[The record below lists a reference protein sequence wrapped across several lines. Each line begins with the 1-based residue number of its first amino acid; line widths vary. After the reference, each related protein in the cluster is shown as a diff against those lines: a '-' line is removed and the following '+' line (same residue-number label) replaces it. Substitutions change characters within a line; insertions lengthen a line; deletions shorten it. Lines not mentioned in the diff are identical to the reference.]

1 MPSITPIYLP
11 YYVLIDCCIP
21 TCICTHTKLSKTSI
35 FLGQILNPKTSFF
48 GTKGVSWMLSW
59 DDGGVCGGWGGWVSG
74 CVCGGGGAAFRDRR
88 LYKSIFST
96 ARNRPAHRPYWA
108 GVDGD
113 LEAHEFFF
121 GLSPVRNAAFSYFTL
136 KNMRAAQAQACPEN

>member
-74 CVCGGGGAAFRDRR
+74 CVWGGGQHSVTGGYTRAY
-88 LYKSIFST
+88 L
-96 ARNRPAHRPYWA
+96 ARPGTGPPT
-108 GVDGD
+108 D
-113 LEAHEFFF
+113 LTGQVWTEILKPTNFF
-121 GLSPVRNAAFSYFTL
+121 LA
-136 KNMRAAQAQACPEN
+136 